1 MTAIGLDVQSPCAR
15 LFQAHTLSYFE
26 CATEMKSASINA
38 RAIPLHTVESDLK
51 CIQMQLQPQCRAR
64 PRQHNSVRKSM
75 LAVPTRP

>member
-38 RAIPLHTVESDLK
+38 RAIPLHTAESDTE
-51 CIQMQLQPQCRAR
+51 CAS
-64 PRQHNSVRKSM
+64 H
-75 LAVPTRP
+75 